1 MATFLDIGL
10 AQHFSVIF
18 PVLLVFVIVFALL
31 EKSKILGENKG
42 LHSLIALC
50 IAMMLLFVP
59 GVIQV
64 IGYMAPW
71 FVLIFLLVFFFFLLL
86 LAFGTPWD
94 KIVGVAG
101 SWGTPHWFLLVIGL
115 IIFIGALGHVYGQ
128 AMLPYST
135 EETAGSESVN
145 VTQEGV
151 EGTSTD
157 TGDFNSNVGRVIFH
171 PKTLGMVLLLMIG
184 SLAIKL
190 LASAPK

>member
-31 EKSKILGENKG
+31 EKSKALGENKG

-50 IAMMLLFVP
+50 IAIMMLFVP
-59 GVIQV
+59 GVIKV

-115 IIFIGALGHVYGQ
+115 IIFVGALGHVYGQ
-128 AMLPYST
+128 SMLPYS
-135 EETAGSESVN
+135 
-145 VTQEGV
+145 
-151 EGTSTD
+151 
-157 TGDFNSNVGRVIFH
+157 
-171 PKTLGMVLLLMIG
+171 
-184 SLAIKL
+184 
-190 LASAPK
+190 